1 MKGNILIACY
11 SYSGKT
17 RKIAEVI
24 QEQTGGR
31 LSQIYPRQ
39 PYPADFERLLNQV
52 REESRSGKFL
62 HCFLSPKVLTNMTSF
77 LPVRLTGAGP
87 LHLLWRH
94 G

>member
-1 MKGNILIACY
+1 MNDCMKGNILIACY

-52 REESRSGKFL
+52 REESRSGKFPTL
-62 HCFLSPKVLTNMTSF
+62 
-77 LPVRLTGAGP
+77 LPVTESADQCSI
-87 LHLLWRH
+87 
-94 G
+94 